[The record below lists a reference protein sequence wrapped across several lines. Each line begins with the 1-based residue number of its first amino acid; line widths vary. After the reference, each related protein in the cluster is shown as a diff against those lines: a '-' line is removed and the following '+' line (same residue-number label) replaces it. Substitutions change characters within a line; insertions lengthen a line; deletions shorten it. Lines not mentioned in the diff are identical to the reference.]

1 MLHFDGVVCSHA
13 ISESVLIT
21 RSGVC
26 EDGSANGG
34 GNAYGVVVDVK
45 EQENQSL
52 LSTVIAVQTETSS
65 SGWSFVIKL
74 SEVANPKLIT
84 QTKSGWAA
92 KTSQR
97 RTEPEGR

>member
-1 MLHFDGVVCSHA
+1 MPDLASAKTAAQTG
-13 ISESVLIT
+13 
-21 RSGVC
+21 G
-26 EDGSANGG
+26 ED
-34 GNAYGVVVDVK
+34 AYGVVVGVK

-65 SGWSFVIKL
+65 SGWSFVVKL